1 MSPHPDRPA
10 DDVAPT
16 QRVEAA
22 GVSLAVPADWEV
34 QRPEGTDPALIL
46 LMPDDDAGRGSILV
60 RRGPAPHGAAYA
72 VDQGVEELLAAEDRQ
87 VRLIGDCLVDA
98 DAVPG
103 LAGARG
109 AVRMQRLVSAVT
121 GVVLVQDRYFAARD
135 GELVEITVTV
145 PQALTAV
152 VGQQAQQVAESALI
166 DGVPMAEFTDA
177 DRMDPRWAEPGA
189 ASDAAEP
196 AATRLVEPLTVTAG
210 PDLEP
215 PITEAELSRLQDAGG
230 TGVVPRRFSLGGDP
244 ELESLRAKGYVTT
257 GRKLSEE
264 ASDFAARC
272 AAAAGYLRVN
282 RRTTEGTAW
291 LHCWIGSD
299 GFSAVASVHP
309 GSEELTLCTHATLG
323 LPTAIVA
330 WLGTVPAGQV
340 PAGVPESLDEA
351 ELDTLT
357 RDLRLGGAPTEIVD
371 FDLID
376 VGPMATL
383 IRVGPGYLA
392 MAASAEQEG
401 RASLQPIPSA
411 SVLDLAGVVVH
422 RAML

>member
-1 MSPHPDRPA
+1 MSPHPDHPTDDPA
-10 DDVAPT
+10 ST

-22 GVSLAVPADWEV
+22 GVSLAVPTDWEV
-34 QRPEGTDPALIL
+34 QRPEGADPALIL
-46 LMPDDDAGRGSILV
+46 LMPDDNAGRGSIVV

-87 VRLIGDCLVDA
+87 GRLIGDCLVDA

-103 LAGARG
+103 LAGAGG
-109 AVRMQRLVSAVT
+109 AVRMQRLVSAVA
-121 GVVLVQDRYFAARD
+121 GVVFVQDRYFAARD
-135 GELVEITVTV
+135 GELVEVTVTV

-152 VGQQAQQVAESALI
+152 VGQLAQAIAESVLI
-166 DGVPMAEFTDA
+166 DGVPMAEFTDG
-177 DRMDPRWAEPGA
+177 DRTDPRWAEPGA

-196 AATRLVEPLTVTAG
+196 AATRPVEPLTVTAG

-215 PITEAELSRLQDAGG
+215 PITEAELSRLQDAGES
-230 TGVVPRRFSLGGDP
+230 GVVPRRFSLGGDP
-244 ELESLRAKGYVTT
+244 ALESLRAKGYVTT
-257 GRKLSEE
+257 GRKLSEA

-272 AAAAGYLRVN
+272 ADAAGYLRVN
-282 RRTTEGTAW
+282 RRTAEGTAW

-299 GFSAVASVHP
+299 GFSAVASAHP
-309 GSEELTLCTHATLG
+309 GSEELMLCTHATLG

-340 PAGVPESLDEA
+340 PAGVPESMAEA
-351 ELDTLT
+351 EFDSLAQE
-357 RDLRLGGAPTEIVD
+357 LRLAGAPVEIVD
-371 FDLID
+371 LDLIG

-383 IRVGPGYLA
+383 IRVGSGFLAVTASEDQPG
-392 MAASAEQEG
+392 
-401 RASLQPIPSA
+401 RVSLLPIPSA
-411 SVLDLAGVVVH
+411 SVLELAAVVVH